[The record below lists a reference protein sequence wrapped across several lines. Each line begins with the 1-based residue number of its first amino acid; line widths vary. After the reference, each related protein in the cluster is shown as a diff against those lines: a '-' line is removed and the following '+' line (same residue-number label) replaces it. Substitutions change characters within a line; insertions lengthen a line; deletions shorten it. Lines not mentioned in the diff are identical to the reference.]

1 MASFSAVV
9 FVLAV
14 VPLLWCC
21 TADAAVLNKVLLN
34 DAVNEGAVCLDGS
47 APGYYFRAGE
57 QQAMS
62 THCPVSFTAFAY
74 TQERVKELITG

>member
-1 MASFSAVV
+1 MTSLPAVV

-21 TADAAVLNKVLLN
+21 TADAAGLNKVLLN

-47 APGYYFRAGE
+47 PPGYYFRAGE
-57 QQAMS
+57 RTDS
-62 THCPVSFTAFAY
+62 VHLLSNTVLTH
-74 TQERVKELITG
+74 RNG